1 MSVHLATVDHEA
13 LYQDLVAILAKHAG
27 SLSAVEMMAVAAN
40 MVGKMVALQDQRT
53 LTPAQAM
60 TIVAENIQHGNRQ
73 AIEGLRTQN
82 GGRA

>member
-1 MSVHLATVDHEA
+1 MSKHLATVDHEA
-13 LYQDLVAILAKHAG
+13 LYQDLIGVLTKHAG
-27 SLSAVEMMAVAAN
+27 TLSAVEMMAVAAN

-73 AIEGLRTQN
+73 VIDGLLAEN